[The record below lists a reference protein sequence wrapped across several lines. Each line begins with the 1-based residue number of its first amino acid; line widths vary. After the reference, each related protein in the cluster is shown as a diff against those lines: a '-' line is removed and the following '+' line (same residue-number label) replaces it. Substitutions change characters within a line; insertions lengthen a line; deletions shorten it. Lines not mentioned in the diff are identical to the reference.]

1 MDAPKPITPKN
12 STKQIETTFLEFN
25 LAFNKYNFKCSFCD
39 INNENIKIIFL
50 SDKNKFE
57 TELSFN
63 EFKLLNRYFKMSE
76 TIKELENDLIEL
88 NRANKFEISELSENK
103 LNFCIYVL
111 TLNNN
116 KVIIPLKKVE
126 LDDKEKISLII
137 KENKEIKKENE
148 EIKRKL
154 NELNIK
160 SIEQEKIIKE
170 NKKEI
175 AILHKLVDDIN
186 KKLKEISN
194 NKKEEK
200 EKLVITNKSGR
211 EEVAKY
217 LKNKLG
223 FSNVAIESLDLDG
236 ESLFSLENSDVDE
249 LDELTNEEKI
259 KSKYLINEIKKYN

>member
-12 STKQIETTFLEFN
+12 LTKQIETTFLEFN

-186 KKLKEISN
+186 KKLNEFSN

-200 EKLVITNKSGR
+200 EKLVITKNSTCK
-211 EEVAKY
+211 VAKY
-217 LKNKLG
+217 LKYKLG
-223 FSNVAIESLDLDG
+223 FSDKTIESIDLDG
-236 ESLFSLENSDVDE
+236 ESLFSLENYDVNE

-259 KSKYLINEIKKYN
+259 KLKYLINEIKKHN

>member
-1 MDAPKPITPKN
+1 MINLGKGL
-12 STKQIETTFLEFN
+12 FLG
-25 LAFNKYNFKCSFCD
+25 LKCSKARKYLYRFNKYNFKCSFCD

-57 TELSFN
+57 TELSFT

-137 KENKEIKKENE
+137 K
-148 EIKRKL
+148 
-154 NELNIK
+154 
-160 SIEQEKIIKE
+160 
-170 NKKEI
+170 
-175 AILHKLVDDIN
+175 
-186 KKLKEISN
+186 
-194 NKKEEK
+194 
-200 EKLVITNKSGR
+200 
-211 EEVAKY
+211 
-217 LKNKLG
+217 
-223 FSNVAIESLDLDG
+223 
-236 ESLFSLENSDVDE
+236 
-249 LDELTNEEKI
+249 
-259 KSKYLINEIKKYN
+259 